1 MVCAQIIIPLQD
13 NNGYPTPDCLITA
26 WCIKARNEFGG
37 CTFRRGGVGY
47 FEGAYGRTYVDP
59 VGVLEID
66 IADTSTDRASVKS
79 LAKLVKHV
87 LDQESIYVRFTAVEA
102 GLV

>member
-13 NNGYPTPDCLITA
+13 NNGHPTPESLITA
-26 WCIKARNEFGG
+26 WCIKARNKFGG
-37 CTFRRGGVGY
+37 CTFRRRSVEY
-47 FEGAYGRTYVDP
+47 FEGALHNYCDP

-66 IADTSTDRASVKS
+66 ISDTSTDRASVKN

-87 LDQESIYVRFTAVEA
+87 LDQESVYVRFTAVEA